1 MSALKIT
8 TLPQVGL
15 LVAGEEAV
23 LASLQEG
30 EGLVVKAGIP
40 CLTWKMAGQV
50 ACEFFCEWEEALA
63 KASSLGLS
71 RVWEVRQVWR

>member
-1 MSALKIT
+1 MANVKVS

-15 LVAGEEAV
+15 LFSGEEAV
-23 LASLQEG
+23 MASLQEG

-40 CLTWKMAGQV
+40 CLTWKLAGQV
-50 ACEFFCEWEEALA
+50 ACEFFCSWGEVLE

-71 RVWEVRQVWR
+71 KVWEVRQVWR

>member
-1 MSALKIT
+1 MSSVKVS

-23 LASLQEG
+23 LASLQHG

-40 CLTWKMAGQV
+40 CLTWKLAGQV
-50 ACEFFCEWEEALA
+50 ACEFFCSWEEALE
-63 KASSLGLS
+63 KASSLGLE